1 MTSTEHAAKQDTASA
16 ALPVVLGGRPRP
28 AVATAPWPAPAGREM
43 ELLGRVV
50 SSGEWGFDGPLE
62 AEFERKFAS
71 YQDAEYGL
79 CVANGTVAL
88 QLALEAL
95 DVGAGDEV
103 IVPGLTWQ
111 ATAAAALDINAVPV
125 LADIEP
131 GTYCVDPADVER
143 LITPSTRAIIV
154 VHLYGSL
161 ADLDR
166 ICEIGARHGIP
177 VIEDCAHAHG
187 SRWRDRGA
195 GSWGTLGCFS
205 FQLFKTLTAGEG
217 GFVTTNDPKLREQI
231 YSLRNCGRR
240 RPGSLDQHWRPI
252 QSGNYRMTEFQSA
265 VLLAQLDVFDDQA
278 SQRDRNVARL
288 EARLTTL
295 PGVAPMDHP
304 PQRTRISPYE
314 FAFKFCPQEW
324 DGLSAGGFRVALEA
338 ELGVEVST
346 VNEPLNGAPL
356 YQPHTKRRHRLS
368 AAHWDAVNPA
378 RFELPVAMRA
388 YREGVLLPH
397 KVLLDDDAV
406 VAVAD
411 AIARLHEHRHALARA
426 ELDADV

>member
-1 MTSTEHAAKQDTASA
+1 MTSADRAPAGSGT
-16 ALPVVLGGRPRP
+16 LPVVLGGPPRS
-28 AVATAPWPAPAGREM
+28 AVATAPWPRPAGREM

-50 SSGEWGFDGPLE
+50 RSGTWGFDGPLE
-62 AEFERKFAS
+62 AEFERTFAA

-111 ATAAAALDINAVPV
+111 ATAAAALDVNAVPI

-131 GTYCVDPADVER
+131 GTFCIDPADVER
-143 LITPSTRAIIV
+143 LITARTRAIIA

-161 ADLDR
+161 ADIDR
-166 ICEIGARHGIP
+166 ILEIGARHGIP

-195 GSWGTLGCFS
+195 GSWGVLGCFS
-205 FQLFKTLTAGEG
+205 FQLYKTLTAGEG
-217 GFVTTNDPKLREQI
+217 GFVSTSDPRLREEL

-240 RPGSLDQHWRPI
+240 RPGSLDDNWRPI
-252 QSGNYRMTEFQSA
+252 QSGNYRMTEFQAA

-278 SQRDRNVARL
+278 GQRHRNAARL
-288 EARLTTL
+288 EAALAEL
-295 PGVAPMDHP
+295 PGVAPVDAP

-314 FAFKFCPQEW
+314 FAFRFCPGEW
-324 DGLSAGGFRVALEA
+324 DGLSAPAFRKALEA
-338 ELGVEVST
+338 ELGVEVSS
-346 VNEPLNGAPL
+346 VNEPLNAAPL
-356 YQPHTKRRHRLS
+356 YQPHTKRRYRLS
-368 AAHWDAVNPA
+368 DAHWEAVNPA
-378 RFELPVAMRA
+378 RFDLPVATRL

-397 KVLLDDDAV
+397 RVLLDDDAIP
-406 VAVAD
+406 AATD
-411 AIARLHEHRHALARA
+411 AIARLHEHRHELARWA
-426 ELDADV
+426 ASSG

>member
-1 MTSTEHAAKQDTASA
+1 MIMTSTDHVDTGSGT
-16 ALPVVLGGRPRP
+16 LPVVLGGKPRP
-28 AVATAPWPAPAGREM
+28 AVATRPWPRPAGREM
-43 ELLGRVV
+43 QLLGQVV
-50 SSGEWGFDGPLE
+50 RSGHWGFDGPLE
-62 AEFERKFAS
+62 AEFERKFAD
-71 YQDAEYGL
+71 YQDAKYGL

-131 GTYCVDPADVER
+131 GTYCIDPAEVER
-143 LITPSTRAIIV
+143 LITPKTRAIIV

-166 ICEIGARHGIP
+166 IGEIGARHGIP

-187 SRWRDRGA
+187 SRWRDRGT

-217 GFVTTNDPKLREQI
+217 GFVTTNDPTLREDI

-240 RPGSLDQHWRPI
+240 RSGSLDEHWRPI

-265 VLLAQLDVFDDQA
+265 VLLAQLDVFDEQA
-278 SQRDRNVARL
+278 RQRDRNVGRL
-288 EARLTTL
+288 EAILAEL
-295 PGVAPMDHP
+295 PGVAPMERP
-304 PQRTRISPYE
+304 AQRTRISPYQ
-314 FAFKFCPQEW
+314 FAFKFCPDEW
-324 DGLSAGGFRVALEA
+324 DGLPGAVFRRALEA

-346 VNEPLNGAPL
+346 VNEPLNQAPL
-356 YQPHTKRRHRLS
+356 YQPHTKRRYRLS
-368 AAHWDAVNPA
+368 ASHWDAIDPM
-378 RFELPVAMRA
+378 RFELPIAVRA
-388 YREGVLLPH
+388 YRDGVLLPH
-397 KVLLDDDAV
+397 KVLLDDKAVAAVGDAV
-406 VAVAD
+406 
-411 AIARLHEHRHALARA
+411 ARLHEHRHALARA
-426 ELDADV
+426 GLDQ

>member
-1 MTSTEHAAKQDTASA
+1 MTSTDRVLTDPGD
-16 ALPVVLGGRPRP
+16 LPVVLGGPPRP
-28 AVATAPWPAPAGREM
+28 AIAAAPWPRPAGREM
-43 ELLGRVV
+43 ELLAQVV
-50 SSGEWGFDGPLE
+50 QSGNWGFDGPLE
-62 AEFERKFAS
+62 AQFERKFAG
-71 YQDAEYGL
+71 YTGAEYGL

-131 GTYCVDPADVER
+131 GTYCIDPADVER
-143 LITPSTRAIIV
+143 LITPRTRAIIV

-166 ICEIGARHGIP
+166 IGAIGARHGIA

-187 SRWRDRGA
+187 SRWRDRGV

-217 GFVTTNDPKLREQI
+217 GFVTTNDPAAREAI

-240 RPGSLDQHWRPI
+240 RSGSADEHWRPI
-252 QSGNYRMTEFQSA
+252 QSGNYRMTEFQAA
-265 VLLAQLDVFDDQA
+265 VLLAQFEVFDDQA
-278 SQRDRNVARL
+278 GQRDRNVARL
-288 EARLTTL
+288 EASLAEL
-295 PGVAPMDHP
+295 PGVEPMDRP

-314 FAFKFCPQEW
+314 FAFKFCPEEW
-324 DGLSAGGFRVALEA
+324 DGLSAAEFRRALQA
-338 ELGVEVST
+338 ELGVEVAT
-346 VNEPLNGAPL
+346 VNEPLSRAPL
-356 YQPHTKRRHRLS
+356 YQPHTKRRYRLS
-368 AAHWDAVNPA
+368 AAHWEAVDPA
-378 RFELPVAMRA
+378 RFELPVATRA
-388 YREGVLLPH
+388 YRDGVLLPH
-397 KVLLDDDAV
+397 KVLLDDN
-406 VAVAD
+406 AVAAVGD
-411 AIARLHEHRHALARA
+411 AIARLHQHRHALARR
-426 ELDADV
+426 

>member
-1 MTSTEHAAKQDTASA
+1 
-16 ALPVVLGGRPRP
+16 
-28 AVATAPWPAPAGREM
+28 M

-50 SSGEWGFDGPLE
+50 RSGTWGFDGPLE
-62 AEFERKFAS
+62 AEFERTFAA

-111 ATAAAALDINAVPV
+111 ATAAAALDVNAVPI

-131 GTYCVDPADVER
+131 GTFCIDPADVER
-143 LITPSTRAIIV
+143 LITPRTRAIIV

-161 ADLDR
+161 ADMDR
-166 ICEIGARHGIP
+166 ILEIGARHGIP

-195 GSWGTLGCFS
+195 GSWGVLGCFS

-217 GFVTTNDPKLREQI
+217 GFVCTSDPGLREEL

-240 RPGSLDQHWRPI
+240 RPGSLDEHWRPV
-252 QSGNYRMTEFQSA
+252 QSGNYRMTEFQAA

-278 SQRDRNVARL
+278 GQRHRNAARL
-288 EARLTTL
+288 EAGLARL
-295 PGVAPMDHP
+295 PGVAPVDGP

-314 FAFKFCPQEW
+314 FAFRFCPGEW
-324 DGLSAGGFRVALEA
+324 DGLSAPAFRKALAA

-346 VNEPLNGAPL
+346 VNEPLNAAPL
-356 YQPHTKRRHRLS
+356 YQPHTKRRYRLND
-368 AAHWDAVNPA
+368 AHWAAVNPA
-378 RFELPVAMRA
+378 RFDLPVATRV

-397 KVLLDDDAV
+397 RVLLDDDAIP
-406 VAVAD
+406 AATD
-411 AIARLHEHRHALARA
+411 AIARLHGHRHALARWA
-426 ELDADV
+426 ASSG

>member
-1 MTSTEHAAKQDTASA
+1 MTSTDHSPADSGP
-16 ALPVVLGGRPRP
+16 LPVVLGGPPGP
-28 AVATAPWPAPAGREM
+28 AIAAAPWPRPAGREM
-43 ELLGRVV
+43 ELLGRAVQ
-50 SSGEWGFDGPLE
+50 SGHWGFDGPLE
-62 AEFERKFAS
+62 AEFERTFAA
-71 YQDAEYGL
+71 YQDARYGL

-111 ATAAAALDINAVPV
+111 ATAAAALDVNAVPV

-143 LITPSTRAIIV
+143 LITPRTRAIIV

-166 ICEIGARHGIP
+166 IAEIGARHRIP

-187 SRWRDRGA
+187 SRWRDRGT

-217 GFVTTNDPKLREQI
+217 GFVTTNDPKLREQV

-240 RPGSLDQHWRPI
+240 RSGSLDEHWRPI

-278 SQRDRNVARL
+278 CQRHRNVARL
-288 EARLTTL
+288 EATLAEL
-295 PGVAPMDHP
+295 PGVAPMDCP
-304 PQRTRISPYE
+304 AQRTRISPYE

-324 DGLSAGGFRVALEA
+324 DGLSASAFRRALEA
-338 ELGVEVST
+338 QLGVEVST
-346 VNEPLNGAPL
+346 VNEPLNRAPL
-356 YQPHTKRRHRLS
+356 YQPHTKHRYRLS
-368 AAHWDAVNPA
+368 AAHWAAVDPA
-378 RFELPVAMRA
+378 RFELPVAARA
-388 YREGVLLPH
+388 YRDGVLLPH
-397 KVLLDDDAV
+397 KVLLDDN
-406 VAVAD
+406 AVATVGD
-411 AIARLHEHRHALARA
+411 AIARLHQHRHALARA
-426 ELDADV
+426 RPV